1 MHKGIT
7 GGTAEYFTTGCYSH
21 IFNFFLGLK
30 RILDGIKILV
40 EIRGKADIIKGL
52 FAK

>member
-7 GGTAEYFTTGCYSH
+7 GGTAEYWLLFSH
-21 IFNFFLGLK
+21 FFFGLK

>member
-1 MHKGIT
+1 MALLNISQLVVIPT
-7 GGTAEYFTTGCYSH
+7 
-21 IFNFFLGLK
+21 FFFGLK

>member
-1 MHKGIT
+1 MALLNISQLVVILT
-7 GGTAEYFTTGCYSH
+7 
-21 IFNFFLGLK
+21 FFFFGLK
-30 RILDGIKILV
+30 SILDGIKILV

>member
-21 IFNFFLGLK
+21 FFGGLR

-40 EIRGKADIIKGL
+40 ELRGKADIIKGL

>member
-7 GGTAEYFTTGCYSH
+7 GGTAEYWLLFSH
-21 IFNFFLGLK
+21 FFFFGLK

>member
-1 MHKGIT
+1 MQKGIT

-21 IFNFFLGLK
+21 FFFFGLK

>member
-1 MHKGIT
+1 MALLNISQLVVILT
-7 GGTAEYFTTGCYSH
+7 
-21 IFNFFLGLK
+21 FFFFFFGLK